1 MPVAGA
7 VGVPAGRVLTVLTSA
22 NRPYAADTF
31 SGVKFVVNTANAV
44 FDGYQFNHLVEVRAP
59 GVVFRNCSFRGPNT
73 EQRDSGL
80 LLVTSS
86 SAATNGAPIL
96 VEDSTFA
103 PQVFTMADG
112 VRGSWFT
119 LRRVEI
125 TGTIDGVH
133 IHGSADRNDP
143 KAGNVRIESSWIHDL
158 NHVPQGTGGVTTADG
173 SHNDGVQFVGGHNVT
188 ITGTRIDGAIYNAGI
203 MMAKDRND
211 IYTVNISNN
220 WLGGGAATINVADK
234 TYTPV
239 QGLVMNN
246 NVFFRGTTRL
256 VDFAM
261 LIANGTRAIATAT
274 GNTWHDNS
282 TPTPY
287 MRNGG

>member
-1 MPVAGA
+1 M
-7 VGVPAGRVLTVLTSA
+7 
-22 NRPYAADTF
+22 
-31 SGVKFVVNTANAV
+31 VNTANAV
-44 FDGYQFNHLVEVRAP
+44 FDGYQFNDLVEVRAP

-103 PQVFTMADG
+103 PRVFTMADG

-133 IHGSADRNDP
+133 IHGSTDRNDP

-158 NHVPQGTGGVTTADG
+158 NHVAQGTGGVTTADG

-188 ITGTRIDGAIYNAGI
+188 ITGTRIDGAIFNAGI

-211 IYTVNISNN
+211 IYNISISNN

-246 NVFFRGTTRL
+246 NVYFRGTTRL
-256 VDFAM
+256 VDYAM

-274 GNTWHDNS
+274 GNTWHDTS